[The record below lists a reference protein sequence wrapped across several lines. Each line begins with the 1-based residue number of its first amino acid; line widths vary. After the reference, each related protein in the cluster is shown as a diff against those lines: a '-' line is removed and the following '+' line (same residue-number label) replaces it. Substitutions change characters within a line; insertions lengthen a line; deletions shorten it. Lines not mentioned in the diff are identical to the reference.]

1 MKHLDGATLILP
13 CQINQRDFALSMF
26 SFWMEQKDQKEF
38 SDETSLISSL
48 FNHEGHIEG
57 GKSVLEFL

>member
-1 MKHLDGATLILP
+1 M
-13 CQINQRDFALSMF
+13 FADVLLMF
-26 SFWMEQKDQKEF
+26 SFWMEQKNCREF